1 MEDGDHPVEEDD
13 GDVREQMDG
22 ETGSEGGEE
31 QEAAKWS
38 AYSKTS
44 INRKLAAQRRSYH
57 HISMF
62 VYQWVANKSIT
73 QDEIYF
79 ARKTAWTCQLKI
91 PPVMYCSL
99 FYQMNTGE
107 V

>member
-1 MEDGDHPVEEDD
+1 MEDGEEDD

-57 HISMF
+57 HISM
-62 VYQWVANKSIT
+62 QNLCISELPTI
-73 QDEIYF
+73 
-79 ARKTAWTCQLKI
+79 QL
-91 PPVMYCSL
+91 L
-99 FYQMNTGE
+99 
-107 V
+107 